1 MLLACSFCRAQ
12 SVILTDF
19 KPLLSDQTA
28 LREKTS
34 RTDVDGRACALL
46 KIFTSE
52 SGWSFDAGLPGIMD
66 THYAEGEIWLYLPC
80 SVRALTVSHRSYK
93 PLVDWPVP
101 VTLEPGRTYSVK
113 LSVNKPTPV
122 RKPEYKAQN
131 VVQPPRPKPVQ
142 QVYTPIN
149 KDKLFCSHF
158 IDAGAG
164 LCIDRSCGFTEE
176 TFFGV
181 QYTYLG
187 QKVGPYVSA
196 AFSTDESFS
205 VFAGAAVRL
214 LSPQESDL
222 DWHVYGGLGLVY
234 GNTLGFDVGTRFAW
248 KSDASFSHW
257 DFGFGCQFFGNTV
270 MPSVNVGFYIWGIPV
285 AVGLGLLC
293 CCL

>member
-12 SVILTDF
+12 SVSLTDF

-34 RTDVDGRACALL
+34 RTDVDGRTCALL
-46 KIFTSE
+46 KIYTSE
-52 SGWSFDAGLPGIMD
+52 PGWSFDAGLPGIMD

-80 SVRALTVSHRSYK
+80 TVRALTVSHRSYK
-93 PLVDWPVP
+93 PLVDWPIP
-101 VTLEPGRTYSVK
+101 VTLESGRTYSVK
-113 LSVNKPTPV
+113 LSVNKST
-122 RKPEYKAQN
+122 
-131 VVQPPRPKPVQ
+131 PVQ
-142 QVYTPIN
+142 QVYTPVN
-149 KDKLFCSHF
+149 KNKLFCSHF

-164 LCIDRSCGFTEE
+164 FCIDRSCGFTEE

-214 LSPQESDL
+214 LSPQDSDL

-248 KSDASFSHW
+248 KSEASVSHW

-293 CCL
+293 CCCCL

>member
-12 SVILTDF
+12 SVSLTDF

-34 RTDVDGRACALL
+34 RTDVDGCTCALL
-46 KIFTSE
+46 KISTSE

-80 SVRALTVSHRSYK
+80 TVRALTVSHRSYK
-93 PLVDWPVP
+93 PLIDWHIP
-101 VTLEPGRTYSVK
+101 VTLESGCTYSVK
-113 LSVNKPTPV
+113 LSVNKPTPA
-122 RKPEYKAQN
+122 RKPECKPRPF
-131 VVQPPRPKPVQ
+131 VQQQQRPKP
-142 QVYTPIN
+142 
-149 KDKLFCSHF
+149 KDKRFCSHF
-158 IDAGAG
+158 IDANTGF
-164 LCIDRSCGFTEE
+164 CIDRVSGYTEE

-187 QKVGPYVSA
+187 QKVGPYISA
-196 AFSTDESFS
+196 AFSTEESFS

-214 LSPQESDL
+214 LSPQGSDL

-248 KSDASFSHW
+248 KSAASVSHW